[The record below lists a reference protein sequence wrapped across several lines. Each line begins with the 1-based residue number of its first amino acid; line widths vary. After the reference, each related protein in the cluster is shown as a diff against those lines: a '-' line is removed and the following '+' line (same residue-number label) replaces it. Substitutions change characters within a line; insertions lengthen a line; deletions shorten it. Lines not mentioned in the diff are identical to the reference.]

1 MAQNVSYNGQ
11 AYVVPDVGDTVWGAS
26 LTAYLVALSTGSLQ
40 RSGGLFTL
48 TADADFGAS
57 FGLLSRYY
65 RSRSASPAQSGVFRL
80 GNLEQIVWRNAANTA
95 DLPLTVDAAGNL
107 VFNGNVVPLAALGAA
122 NTVLQS
128 NGTSLLYALISNAN
142 IAALADIAI
151 GKIAGANSN
160 RLLATGAVANRL
172 VELAAIT
179 AGHVLFADAN
189 GLPVGE
195 AALSPLRGGTGV
207 ANNAAAT
214 LTRSG
219 NHALTLTTTAP
230 STLTLPTTGTLATLA
245 GTEVLTNKDYDGG
258 TASNTSRMTVPAAS
272 AAALAGL
279 TRKAGSVTYANDA
292 NQQRLLVDDGTTQFV
307 AAHRV
312 AARAHRNSVD
322 QTGVAPNNSTVQILL
337 NSVAGGTALGYDRST
352 SFDTANSYFVAP
364 YAGVYRLV
372 GSISPANTNILAN
385 RYAASIRVGT
395 STFGA
400 ASEVARGPDFSFATG
415 VGNLMQVTAEVFL
428 NANDRVFLGL
438 FGAGNNSVSTLTVFG
453 NPAITYMT
461 VSFVCS

>member
-1 MAQNVSYNGQ
+1 MGQNVSFNGQ
-11 AYVVPDVGDTVWGAS
+11 AYVVPDVGDTTWGPS

-57 FGLLSRYY
+57 FGLRAPYF
-65 RSRSASPAQSGVFRL
+65 RSRSATVALSGLFRL
-80 GNLEQIVWRNAANTA
+80 ANLEAIAWRNAANNA
-95 DLPLTVDAAGNL
+95 DLLLTVDAGGNL
-107 VFNGNVVPLAALGAA
+107 VFNGNVIPVTALGAA

-128 NGTSLLYALISNAN
+128 NGTSLLYALIANAN
-142 IAALADIAI
+142 VATNADIAI
-151 GKIAGANSN
+151 AKLAGLNPNRLVATNAGSN
-160 RLLATGAVANRL
+160 RLGEV
-172 VELAAIT
+172 AAI
-179 AGHVLFADAN
+179 ASGHVLFADSN

-195 AALSPLRGGTGV
+195 AALSPVRGGTGV

-230 STLTLPTTGTLATLA
+230 STLTLPTAGTLATLA

-258 TASNTSRMTVPAAS
+258 VASNASRMTVPG
-272 AAALAGL
+272 AAAATLTGL
-279 TRKAGSVTYANDA
+279 TRKAGTVLYANDA
-292 NQQRLLVDDGTTQFV
+292 NLQRLLVDDGTSLFV
-307 AAHRV
+307 AAHRI

-322 QTGVAPNNSTVQILL
+322 QTGVNPNNSFVHILL
-337 NSVAGGTALGYDRST
+337 NSVAGSLGHDRSA

-364 YAGVYRLV
+364 VAGVYRIV
-372 GSISPANTNILAN
+372 GSISLANTNILAN

-400 ASEVARGPDFSFATG
+400 ASEAARGSDYSFAVG
-415 VGNLMQVTAEVFL
+415 VGNLLQVTTEVFL

-438 FGAGNNSVSTLTVFG
+438 FGAGNNSGSTLTVFG